1 MKKLTMVVHT
11 SLQQRLSDFLRRQK
25 LETFM
30 FTHIEEHSSHVEKDS
45 FLSARDKVV
54 GYVPQVRLDVI
65 LDNEAIKRLL
75 ENIKSSNCPFKG
87 KGIYWVTDIDDF
99 GEL

>member
-1 MKKLTMVVHT
+1 MKKLSMIVHQ
-11 SLQQRLSDFLRRQK
+11 SLQQALADFLREQK
-25 LETFM
+25 LDTFM
-30 FTHIEEHSSHVEKDS
+30 FTHIEEHSSHIEKDS

-65 LDNEAIKRLL
+65 LSEENTKFLL
-75 ENIKSSNCPFKG
+75 ENIRNSDCAFKG
-87 KGIYWVTDIDDF
+87 KGIYWVTDVCEF

>member
-1 MKKLTMVVHT
+1 MKKLSMVVHK
-11 SLQQRLSDFLRRQK
+11 SLQQTLADFLRSQQ

-30 FTHIEEHSSHVEKDS
+30 FSHIEEHSSHVEKDS

-65 LDNEAIKRLL
+65 LSKESITLLL
-75 ENIKSSNCPFKG
+75 ESIKSSNCAFKG

>member
-1 MKKLTMVVHT
+1 MKKLSMLVHQ
-11 SLQQRLSDFLRRQK
+11 SLQQALADFLRNQQ
-25 LETFM
+25 LDTFM

-65 LDNEAIKRLL
+65 LSDENTKSLL
-75 ENIKSSNCPFKG
+75 ENIRNSDCAFKG
-87 KGIYWVTDIDDF
+87 KGIYWVTNIDEF

>member
-1 MKKLTMVVHT
+1 MKKLSMVVHE
-11 SLQQRLSDFLRRQK
+11 SLQQSLADYLRSQQ
-25 LETFM
+25 LDTFM
-30 FTHIEEHSSHVEKDS
+30 FSHIEEHSSHVEKDS

-65 LDNEAIKRLL
+65 LSE
-75 ENIKSSNCPFKG
+75 ENIKLLLDNIKNENCTFKG
-87 KGIYWVTDIDDF
+87 KGMYWITDINEF